1 MAKKRTLGGLSSKL
15 LEQIGEE
22 NEPLEDEG
30 KEEIALETREDPR
43 PASKDQDED
52 LQDEDL
58 VEFVKNP
65 RKEKQKKEDTH
76 ERKTFLIEKELIH
89 WMKSESKKYG
99 HGFYVDFVNA
109 SLRLGK
115 QKYEEAKKAKK
126 SK

>member
-1 MAKKRTLGGLSSKL
+1 MTKKRTLGGLSSKL

-30 KEEIALETREDPR
+30 KEEIVLETREDPH
-43 PASKDQDED
+43 PDSKD
-52 LQDEDL
+52 QDEDL

-115 QKYEEAKKAKK
+115 QKYEEAKKTKK